1 MFMGEF
7 QHQLDAKGRMIV
19 PAKFREQLTE
29 HFVITRGLDKCLF
42 GYTLDE
48 WTIIEE
54 KLKALPLTKKD
65 ARKFMR
71 MFFSGA
77 VEVEVD
83 KQGRI
88 NIPKHL
94 MEYAGL
100 SKEATVVGVSSR
112 IEIWD
117 RAQWHQFYE
126 ATEDEFETIAE
137 DLIDFDL

>member
-1 MFMGEF
+1 MGEF

-19 PAKFREQLTE
+19 PAKFREELTE

-42 GYTLDE
+42 GYTLTE
-48 WTIIEE
+48 WAAIEE
-54 KLKALPLTKKD
+54 KLKALPLTRRD

-71 MFFSGA
+71 IFFSGA
-77 VEVEVD
+77 VEVEMD

-100 SKEATVVGVSSR
+100 SKEATVIGVSSR

-117 RAQWHQFYE
+117 RKLWSDFYE
-126 ATEDEFETIAE
+126 ETEEEFETIAE
-137 DLIDFDL
+137 ELIDFDF

>member
-48 WTIIEE
+48 WAIIEE

>member
-7 QHQLDAKGRMIV
+7 QHQLDAKGRIFV
-19 PAKFREQLTE
+19 PAKFREELTE

-42 GYTLDE
+42 GYTLAE
-48 WTIIEE
+48 WNNIEE
-54 KLKALPLTKKD
+54 KLKTLPLTKKD

-77 VEVEVD
+77 VEVEID

-100 SKEATVVGVSSR
+100 SKEATVIGVSSR

-117 RAQWHQFYE
+117 RETWTHFYE
-126 ATEDEFETIAE
+126 ETEEEFETIAE
-137 DLIDFDL
+137 DLIDFDF

>member
-19 PAKFREQLTE
+19 PAKFREELTE

-42 GYTLDE
+42 GYTLTE
-48 WTIIEE
+48 WAAIEE
-54 KLKALPLTKKD
+54 KLKALPLTRRD

-77 VEVEVD
+77 VEVEMD

-100 SKEATVVGVSSR
+100 SKEATVIGVSSR

-117 RAQWHQFYE
+117 RKVWSDFYE
-126 ATEDEFETIAE
+126 ETEEEFETIAE
-137 DLIDFDL
+137 ELIDFDF

>member
-19 PAKFREQLTE
+19 PAKFREELTE
-29 HFVITRGLDKCLF
+29 HFMITRGLDKCLF
-42 GYTLDE
+42 GYTLTE
-48 WTIIEE
+48 WAAIEE
-54 KLKALPLTKKD
+54 KLKALPLTRRD

-77 VEVEVD
+77 VEVEMD

-100 SKEATVVGVSSR
+100 SKEATVIGVSSR

-117 RAQWHQFYE
+117 RKLWSDFYE
-126 ATEDEFETIAE
+126 ETEEEFETIAE
-137 DLIDFDL
+137 ELIDFDF

>member
-19 PAKFREQLTE
+19 PAKFREELTE

-42 GYTLDE
+42 GYTLTE
-48 WTIIEE
+48 WAAIEE
-54 KLKALPLTKKD
+54 KLKALPLTRRD

-77 VEVEVD
+77 VEVEMD

-100 SKEATVVGVSSR
+100 SKEATVIGVSSR
-112 IEIWD
+112 IEIWNRKLWSD
-117 RAQWHQFYE
+117 FYE
-126 ATEDEFETIAE
+126 ETEEEFETIAE
-137 DLIDFDL
+137 ELIDFDF

>member
-7 QHQLDAKGRMIV
+7 QHQLDAKGRMIM
-19 PAKFREQLTE
+19 PAKFREELTE

-42 GYTLDE
+42 GYTLTE
-48 WTIIEE
+48 WAAIEE
-54 KLKALPLTKKD
+54 KLKALPLTRRD

-77 VEVEVD
+77 VEVEMD

-100 SKEATVVGVSSR
+100 SKEATVIGVSSR

-117 RAQWHQFYE
+117 RKLWSDFYE
-126 ATEDEFETIAE
+126 ETEEEFETIAE
-137 DLIDFDL
+137 ELIDFDF

>member
-1 MFMGEF
+1 MGEF

-19 PAKFREQLTE
+19 PAKFREELTE

-42 GYTLDE
+42 GYTLTE
-48 WTIIEE
+48 WAAIEE
-54 KLKALPLTKKD
+54 KLKGLPLTRRD

-77 VEVEVD
+77 VEVEMD

-100 SKEATVVGVSSR
+100 SKEATVIGVSSR

-117 RAQWHQFYE
+117 RKLWSDFYE
-126 ATEDEFETIAE
+126 ETEEEFETIAE
-137 DLIDFDL
+137 ELIDFDF

>member
-1 MFMGEF
+1 MGEF

-19 PAKFREQLTE
+19 PAKFREELTE

-42 GYTLDE
+42 GYTLTE
-48 WTIIEE
+48 WAAIEE
-54 KLKALPLTKKD
+54 KLKALPLTRRD

-77 VEVEVD
+77 VEVEMD

-100 SKEATVVGVSSR
+100 SKEATVIGVSSR

-117 RAQWHQFYE
+117 RKLWSDFYE
-126 ATEDEFETIAE
+126 ETEEEFETIAE
-137 DLIDFDL
+137 ELIDFDF

>member
-19 PAKFREQLTE
+19 PAKFRKELTE

-42 GYTLDE
+42 GYTLTE
-48 WTIIEE
+48 WAAIEE
-54 KLKALPLTKKD
+54 KLKALPLTRRD

-77 VEVEVD
+77 VEVEMD

-100 SKEATVVGVSSR
+100 SKEATVIGVSSR

-117 RAQWHQFYE
+117 RKLWSDFYE
-126 ATEDEFETIAE
+126 ETEEEFETIAE
-137 DLIDFDL
+137 ELIDFDF